1 MADKNTLMAY
11 KGYYGSIAASIEDNC
26 LYGKLEY
33 IRPLVSYEGQTLA
46 ELQAAF
52 EGAVEAYLV
61 DCVSEGAEP
70 EKPCKG
76 SFNIRIG
83 QERHLQL
90 AMYVGKQAK
99 SINELVIQ
107 AIDHELERL
116 SVVGGQ

>member
-1 MADKNTLMAY
+1 MADKNTLMTH
-11 KGYYGSIAASIEDNC
+11 KGYYGSITASIEDNC

-52 EGAVEAYLV
+52 ESAVEDYLA
-61 DCVSEGAEP
+61 DCVSEGIEP

-76 SFNIRIG
+76 SFNVRIG
-83 QERHLQL
+83 QERHLKL

-99 SINELVIQ
+99 SINDLVIQ

-116 SVVGGQ
+116 RAI

>member
-1 MADKNTLMAY
+1 MANKNTLMAH

-46 ELQAAF
+46 ELQTAF
-52 EGAVEAYLV
+52 ESAVEDYLA
-61 DCVSEGAEP
+61 DCASESVAP

-76 SFNIRIG
+76 SFNVRIG

-99 SINELVIQ
+99 SINDLVVQ

-116 SVVGGQ
+116 RVV

>member
-1 MADKNTLMAY
+1 MAGKNELMTH
-11 KGYYGSIAASIEDNC
+11 KGYYGSIVASIEDNC

-52 EGAVEAYLV
+52 EGAVEDYLA
-61 DCVSEGAEP
+61 DCAKDRIEP

-99 SINELVIQ
+99 SINDLVVQ
-107 AIDHELERL
+107 AIDHELELLRA
-116 SVVGGQ
+116 G